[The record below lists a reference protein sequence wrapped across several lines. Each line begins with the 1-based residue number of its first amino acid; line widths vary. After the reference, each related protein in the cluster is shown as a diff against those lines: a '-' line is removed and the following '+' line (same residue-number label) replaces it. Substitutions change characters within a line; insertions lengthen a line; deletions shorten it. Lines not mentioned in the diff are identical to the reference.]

1 MGDIALAYAIYLL
14 LRGLPDLDLTVD
26 GWSIFQV
33 VQETAVSLN
42 AFGLMYVLPTGEVP
56 IEVVLTRQ
64 SSSTAYRLRTGIV
77 DESWN
82 SLSES
87 KRWRVAY
94 QYAKQQSNAYWDWVE
109 PIAGNVPD
117 V

>member
-1 MGDIALAYAIYLL
+1 MGDNALAYAVYLF
-14 LRGLPDLDLTVD
+14 LRGIPDLNLTVD
-26 GWSIFQV
+26 GWSVFQV

-77 DESWN
+77 NECWY

-94 QYAKQQSNAYWDWVE
+94 QYAKQQSNACWMWRA
-109 PIAGNVPD
+109 PFAGDVPH
-117 V
+117 